1 MIKHIKQDMFY
12 EDTLKEH
19 ELAHSPHV
27 LCRIWQ
33 LDKLKFMVLEART
46 KGYTIQQNMMY
57 NMHDTYEDIVFI
69 LQATKKDNI

>member
-1 MIKHIKQDMFY
+1 MR
-12 EDTLKEH
+12 T
-19 ELAHSPHV
+19 HSKSMNLHTV
-27 LCRIWQ
+27 HMYYVEYDK